1 MKNAPDIWYSDE
13 KMVNAVNRCMEAIH
27 AVGLSADG
35 AEYLPACLEKA
46 IVVSNRIAAREAQ
59 FTYTPVSV
67 EKRRCGYD
75 VSPIEI
81 DFVQ

>member
-1 MKNAPDIWYSDE
+1 MKDAPDMWYSDD
-13 KMVNAVNRCMEAIH
+13 KMVDAVNRCMEVIQS
-27 AVGLSADG
+27 VGLSAAS

-46 IVVSNRIAAREAQ
+46 IVVSNRIAAREAP
-59 FTYTPVSV
+59 FAYTLVSA
-67 EKRRCGYD
+67 EERCCGYN

>member
-1 MKNAPDIWYSDE
+1 MKDAPEVWYSDD
-13 KMVNAVNRCMEAIH
+13 KMVDAVNRCMEAIH
-27 AVGLSADG
+27 AVGLSADN

-46 IVVSNRIAAREAQ
+46 IVVSNRIAAREAR

-67 EKRRCGYD
+67 EERRCGYD
-75 VSPIEI
+75 VNPIEI